1 MAMLVITR
9 GYILSA
15 VSRMLAIP
23 MAFLVTALV
32 SGSNEVPW
40 AHGPGDQKMGRGSM
54 RKVEVVYGKMVVLM
68 GKWWFYGN

>member
-54 RKVEVVYGKMVVLM
+54 RK
-68 GKWWFYGN
+68 